1 MELLQ
6 LQYFLAL
13 AKHQHV
19 SRTAELLNISQPSLS
34 ATIKKLENELG
45 APLFLRKG
53 RNIVLSPYGEAYK
66 TYVEE
71 AFFALDNGKRALHQM
86 IGFDDKKL
94 NLGILSPYVWTDVFH
109 QFHELHPEV
118 QVNRYSIEGQ
128 RYYESIL
135 SGNIDLYMGGINQIE
150 SLDTSKLE
158 YVTLYEDDMVLL
170 VNRSHPLAGQKEI
183 DLRQCRNEHFINL
196 DASTNLQQ
204 FISHLYE
211 QAGFTPKVMM
221 VCDYTLRDRMVSEN
235 HGISITTKLAAL
247 KTEADNVTFL
257 TIKYPVEK
265 RKLGL
270 VWRKNHVLTKVMQDF
285 CNTALDYYRN
295 I

>member
-6 LQYFLAL
+6 LHYFLQL

-34 ATIKKLENELG
+34 ATIKKLETELG
-45 APLFLRKG
+45 VPLFLRKG
-53 RNIVLSPYGEAYK
+53 RNIVLSPYGEVYK
-66 TYVEE
+66 SYVEE
-71 AFFALDNGKRALHQM
+71 VFFALENGKRAVFQM
-86 IGFDDKKL
+86 RGLDDCKL

-109 QFHELHPEV
+109 QFHELYPEV

-135 SGNIDLYMGGINQIE
+135 SGSIDLYMGGINQIE

-158 YVTLYEDDMVLL
+158 YVTLYEDEMVLM
-170 VNRSHPLAGQKEI
+170 VNQSHPLAGQTEV
-183 DLRQCRNEHFINL
+183 DLRQCSDEHFINL

-211 QAGFTPKVMM
+211 QSGFTPKVMM

-235 HGISITTKLAAL
+235 HGVSVTTKLAAK
-247 KTEADNVTFL
+247 KTEVENVTYL
-257 TIKYPVEK
+257 TISYPSEK

-270 VWRKNHVLTKVMQDF
+270 VWRKNRVPTKSMENF
-285 CNTALDYYRN
+285 CHAALEFYQN

>member
-6 LQYFLAL
+6 LHYFLAL

-34 ATIKKLENELG
+34 ATIKKLESELG

-71 AFFALDNGKRALHQM
+71 AFFALENGKRAVQQLS
-86 IGFDDKKL
+86 GFDDRKL

-109 QFHELHPEV
+109 QFHELYPDV
-118 QVNRYSIEGQ
+118 QVNRYSIEGL

-135 SGNIDLYMGGINQIE
+135 SGSIDLYMGGINQIE
-150 SLDTSKLE
+150 ALDTSKLE
-158 YVTLYEDDMVLL
+158 YVTLYEDEMVLM
-170 VNRSHPLAGQKEI
+170 VNKSHPLAAQKEV
-183 DLRQCRNEHFINL
+183 DLRQCSHEHFINL

-211 QAGFTPKVMM
+211 QSGFTPKVMM

-235 HGISITTKLAAL
+235 HGVSVTTKLAAQ
-247 KTEADNVTFL
+247 KAEVDNVTFL
-257 TIKYPVEK
+257 TIKYPAEK

-270 VWRKNHVLTKVMQDF
+270 VWRKNRVPTKSMQNF
-285 CNTALDYYRN
+285 CDAALEFYRN